1 MKIQLDMYQTLAIA
15 VLVLMLGTFL
25 KKESSFWKNSVYLL
39 LLSVDSYLQFSPASV
54 TVRDWQNFPL
64 MIPYGKSVWYSS
76 LPL

>member
-25 KKESSFWKNSVYLL
+25 KKRIFFLEKFCIPSPA
-39 LLSVDSYLQFSPASV
+39 DSYLQFSPASV